1 MNLVLSMLGIG
12 VLLSDKGGNLS
23 SKSFLNDTQLFFITL
38 AQFFLRI
45 FQSVLKMVN
54 LVDVIITLSS
64 NELSNWRI
72 SSCYNLECIMKKPSD
87 PKYLLT
93 KIKF

>member
-12 VLLSDKGGNLS
+12 ALLSDKGGNLS

-64 NELSNWRI
+64 NELSN
-72 SSCYNLECIMKKPSD
+72 
-87 PKYLLT
+87 
-93 KIKF
+93 